1 MTWIRFLK
9 IGKISKASQL
19 AISVLKSANK
29 KTDCEQTLS
38 RDTKALVGVLT
49 MMQSQIFIF

>member
-29 KTDCEQTLS
+29 KTDCGQTLS
-38 RDTKALVGVLT
+38 RDTKVLVGVLT
-49 MMQSQIFIF
+49 MMQSQMFIF

>member
-9 IGKISKASQL
+9 IGKISKALEL

-29 KTDCEQTLS
+29 KTDCGQTLS

>member
-9 IGKISKASQL
+9 IGEISKASQL

-29 KTDCEQTLS
+29 KTDCGQTLG

>member
-9 IGKISKASQL
+9 IGEISKASQL
-19 AISVLKSANK
+19 AVSVLKSANK
-29 KTDCEQTLS
+29 KTECGQTLS

-49 MMQSQIFIF
+49 MMPSQIFIF

>member
-9 IGKISKASQL
+9 IGEISKASQL

-29 KTDCEQTLS
+29 KTDC
-38 RDTKALVGVLT
+38 GHH
-49 MMQSQIFIF
+49 